1 LATLPLNKII
11 LYLLPVKYKH
21 MKKIALLFLIG
32 AVVASCAKKMAPSA
46 NQAPAA
52 NNGVVIATTNPA
64 PVATVPKAATADV
77 TPVAEPTAASAKPA
91 RAAGELSVEQ
101 KGQSTYNAKCGRC
114 HGLKATTDY
123 TVNRWVTVMQ
133 VMAVKANLNDEEKEN
148 VLAYVKANAK
158 K

>member
-1 LATLPLNKII
+1 
-11 LYLLPVKYKH
+11 
-21 MKKIALLFLIG
+21 MKKIALLFLMG

-52 NNGVVIATTNPA
+52 NNGVVATANPA

-77 TPVAEPTAASAKPA
+77 APVAEPTAATAASAKPA

-101 KGQSTYNAKCGRC
+101 KGQSTFNAKCGRC